1 MLNQD
6 RKFFRIVVLATA
18 AVYIVVVPL
27 LFLALTTCSA
37 REVGCSIYNTYEAI
51 LIALLSPAAVCL
63 MFAAMIYNYL
73 SMKM

>member
-6 RKFFRIVVLATA
+6 RKFFRRVVLATA

-37 REVGCSIYNTYEAI
+37 REIGCDIYNTYAAI
-51 LIALLSPAAVCL
+51 LIALLCPGAVCL
-63 MFAAMIYNYL
+63 MVVAMVYNFL
-73 SMKM
+73 SMKI